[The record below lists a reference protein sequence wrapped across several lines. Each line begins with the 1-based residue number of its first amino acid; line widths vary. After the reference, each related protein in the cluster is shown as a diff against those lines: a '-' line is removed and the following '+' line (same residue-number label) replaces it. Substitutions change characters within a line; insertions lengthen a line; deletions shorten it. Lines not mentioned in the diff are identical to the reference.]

1 MEFDLTTF
9 ILEIVNFLVLI
20 WILQRLFYRPVRE
33 QIEHRKQLI
42 DQSLAQAEKMRQ
54 EALELKKNYEN
65 RQQQWETEKQSAI
78 STLHQ
83 QLETDR
89 QQQLLRLR
97 DELEQERHKAR
108 TSLQR
113 QQQEI
118 HRHQQKLALLN
129 GAHFASL
136 ILKQA
141 AGPELEARLFDLFF
155 SQLNR
160 LPDACTSSFRTL
172 DSDKPLAVRVGSVY
186 PLSQEQTQRLEQRLT
201 ALIDNPLNFHYSQDP
216 DLIAGFKIDIGAWAL
231 HVNLQHELSGFAEIA
246 DDF

>member
-65 RQQQWETEKQSAI
+65 RQQQWEIEKQTAI

-129 GAHFASL
+129 GARFAAV

-141 AGPELEARLFDLFF
+141 AGPELEVRLFDLLCT
-155 SQLNR
+155 QLNR
-160 LPDACTSSFRTL
+160 LPEACTSSLRALESNNPL
-172 DSDKPLAVRVGSVY
+172 DISVGSVY
-186 PLSQEQTQRLEQRLT
+186 PLSHEQTQRLEQRLA
-201 ALIDNPLNFHYSQDP
+201 ALIDNPLSFQYSQNP
-216 DLIAGFKIDIGAWAL
+216 DLLAGFRIDIGAWVL
-231 HVNLQHELSGFAEIA
+231 HVNLQHELSGFAEII

>member
-9 ILEIVNFLVLI
+9 LLEIVNFLVLI
-20 WILQRLFYRPVRE
+20 WILQRLFYRPVRD
-33 QIEHRKQLI
+33 QINRRKQLI

-54 EALELKKNYEN
+54 EALDLKKTYEN
-65 RQQQWETEKQSAI
+65 RQQQWDQEKQAAI
-78 STLHQ
+78 SALHQ

-89 QQQLLRLR
+89 QQQLLKLR
-97 DELEQERHKAR
+97 EELEQERHRAR
-108 TSLQR
+108 TSMQR

-141 AGPELEARLFDLFF
+141 AGPQLEDRLFDLLF
-155 SQLNR
+155 QQIHQ
-160 LPDACTSSFRTL
+160 LPDACMNSLHTL
-172 DSDKPLAVRVGSVY
+172 DRNKTLDIHVSSVY
-186 PLSQEQTQRLEQRLT
+186 PIDHERRQRLEQRLT
-201 ALIDNPLNFHYSQDP
+201 SLIDNPLHFEYSQNP
-216 DLIAGFKIDIGAWAL
+216 DLLAGFRIDIGAWVL